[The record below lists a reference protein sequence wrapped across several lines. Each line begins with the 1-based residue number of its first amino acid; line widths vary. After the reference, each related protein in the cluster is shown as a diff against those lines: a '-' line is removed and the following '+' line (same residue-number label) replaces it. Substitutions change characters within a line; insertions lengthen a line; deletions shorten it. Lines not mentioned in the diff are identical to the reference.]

1 MKKQTGFTLIEL
13 MIVVAIVAILA
24 AIALPAY
31 QDYTAKATATKTLTG
46 DTAAFKTAIALC
58 YQENNSLTP
67 CDAGSNGVPAG
78 GQNGNAVS
86 GVTAGVISVTVDLG
100 PKKAQTVTLTPNTTV
115 PSKLTW
121 DIAGPAGVEC
131 AKYIPGCVNK

>member
-1 MKKQTGFTLIEL
+1 MKKQSGFTLIEL

-31 QDYTAKATATKTLTG
+31 QDYTAKATATKTITG

-58 YQENNSLTP
+58 YQENNALAS
-67 CDAGSNGVPAG
+67 CNAGSAGVPTAG
-78 GQNGNAVS
+78 QAGNAVS
-86 GVTAGVISVTVDLG
+86 GVAAGVISVKVDLG
-100 PKKAQTVTLTPNTTV
+100 PEKAQTVTMTPDTTV

-121 DIAGPAGVEC
+121 KIEGPAGKEC
-131 AKYIPGCVNK
+131 AKYIPGCINK